1 MRTSLVGLWAAAAAA
16 VLANDP
22 AIAHHSFAMFAID
35 KEVVIQG
42 TVTEFQ
48 WTNPHTWIEMDVA
61 DAKGETTHWS
71 IEAGSV
77 AGLSRQGWTRHTLQ
91 PGDKI
96 TLVAHPMRD
105 GKPGG
110 SLMGVTL
117 SDGKHL
123 GASLEQP
130 KTSGN

>member
-1 MRTSLVGLWAAAAAA
+1 MRTSLVGLWAAAGA
-16 VLANDP
+16 LLTNSP
-22 AIAHHSFAMFAID
+22 AMAHHSFAMFDIN
-35 KEVVIQG
+35 KEIVVQG

-77 AGLSRQGWTRHTLQ
+77 AGLSRQGWTRHILQ

-96 TLVAHPMRD
+96 TLVAHPLRD

-117 SDGKHL
+117 ADGKHL

-130 KTSGN
+130 KTPGN

>member
-1 MRTSLVGLWAAAAAA
+1 MRTSLVVLWAAAVT
-16 VLANDP
+16 VLTNYP
-22 AIAHHSFAMFAID
+22 AMAHHSFAMFDND
-35 KEVVIQG
+35 KEIVIQG

-48 WTNPHTWIEMDVA
+48 WTNPHTWIELDVA
-61 DAKGETTHWS
+61 DAKGQTTHWS

-91 PGDKI
+91 AGDKI
-96 TLVAHPMRD
+96 SLVAHPMRD

-117 SDGKHL
+117 ADGKHL

-130 KTSGN
+130 KTSAN